1 MLHRAAFLPL
11 FFISA
16 VLSSAV
22 LSSATFSPIQDAF
35 AGQPLTLKAGSALVE
50 FKAVGRPSLLKIPGK
65 STQLEVKLEREDSGA
80 LKGSFEFPLDTL
92 ETGIGL
98 RDSHMKEKYLE
109 TAKFP
114 TAKLE
119 ITDASVP
126 PAFFSQ
132 ESGEQMITVKG
143 SLTLHGVTKPVELQA
158 RLVREGKGFTSESAF
173 KLMLTDYG
181 ISIPKYLG
189 IVIAEDVD
197 VKIRFTAE

>member
-1 MLHRAAFLPL
+1 MLQRAAFLPL
-11 FFISA
+11 LVFSA
-16 VLSSAV
+16 ALSSA
-22 LSSATFSPIQDAF
+22 AF
-35 AGQPLTLKAGSALVE
+35 AGQPLTLKADSALVE

-65 STQLEVKLEREDSGA
+65 STRLEVKLEREDSGA
-80 LKGSFEFPLDTL
+80 LASALKGSFEFPLDSL

-119 ITDASVP
+119 ITDATVP
-126 PAFFSQ
+126 AAFFTQ
-132 ESGEQMITVKG
+132 ETGEQTITVKG
-143 SLTLHGVTKPVELQA
+143 NLTLHGVTKPVEVQT

-173 KLMLTDYG
+173 KIMLTEYG

>member
-11 FFISA
+11 LFISA

-22 LSSATFSPIQDAF
+22 LSPIQAAF
-35 AGQPLTLKAGSALVE
+35 AGQPLTLKADSALVE

-65 STQLEVKLEREDSGA
+65 STRLEVKLEREDSGA

-119 ITDASVP
+119 ITDAIVP
-126 PAFFSQ
+126 AAFFNQ
-132 ESGEQMITVKG
+132 EAGEQPITVKG
-143 SLTLHGVTKPVELQA
+143 NLTLHGVTKPVEVQT
-158 RLVREGKGFTSESAF
+158 RLVREGKGFTAESAF
-173 KLMLTDYG
+173 KIMLTDYG

-197 VKIRFTAE
+197 VKIRFAAE